1 MEVQIISEE
10 HIADSMPQVVTGTV
24 VEQIVDVPALQLQE
38 GLAEEIVD
46 STVPLIKEEIV
57 EVIQPLPQDC
67 TQGRLAV
74 AYQRAHRW
82 ADRGIPAATD
92 RRNNRGG
99 ASASGAHPR
108 AQCGADTGIHC
119 V

>member
-57 EVIQPLPQDC
+57 EVIQPLIALNEHIVRQTEASLLPPIDATIVEVLRPQEHIHEHNVEQ
-67 TQGRLAV
+67 TQ
-74 AYQRAHRW
+74 
-82 ADRGIPAATD
+82 
-92 RRNNRGG
+92 
-99 ASASGAHPR
+99 ASTTSQINAKIAE
-108 AQCGADTGIHC
+108 
-119 V
+119 